1 MKKLILFFLMLTV
14 YASMYSQTGTINGRV
29 TDKQTSEALAGATIV
44 IKGTSTSTISDN
56 LGNFKLSDLKT
67 GSIVLVISYIGYE
80 TIEHP
85 VNTNDGN
92 ARVEVA
98 LSIDERVGNAIVV
111 SASKRPEKITNA
123 PASIQIIGIKDFEQ
137 FAGSNVS
144 ELISKVQGIEYT
156 RNGVTDITFNA
167 RGFHSAFNNRVV
179 HIVDGRISTSALSG
193 NLPVINRGTMIK
205 DDLERMEVIVGPQAA
220 LYGPNAYNAVFNSI
234 TKDPRKYQGTSASI
248 TAGNQYQFSARVRHA
263 TKINNKLAFKVSGE
277 HSTGKEYKTYDT
289 VYVTKY
295 PGQDSSTSERN
306 VDLDYRH
313 IRGEAHIYY
322 SITPNTDIVVSAGGS
337 KNDWPQVTTAGR
349 NQMRGFSYSFVQA
362 RIVNPNYYV
371 NVYNT
376 GGNLGTSYP
385 ISPYTRN
392 FWNWTHRPVNPL
404 KPEVAEDSALKTAV
418 FTEESQ
424 RFNADAQYNYDFKK
438 AGLFLVAGLN
448 YQRER
453 PNGFGRNLLDSFQ
466 KIDIKQYGGVI
477 QLEKSLPWSMRF
489 IGAVRYD
496 HHSNLGDFFSP
507 KLGVIKSVGDGS
519 VRITWGR
526 AYAMPT
532 ILYQYTRGA
541 STFGNGEG
549 ITYIPNESNVYDPAS
564 IKKLAPLKPEE
575 VNTWEFGYKG
585 TIGEKLF
592 VDINYYN
599 GRSKNFLG
607 TSQTVQ
613 GLILF
618 AGDVKVYPSNPGKVG
633 PDGILH
639 DAQFNSYF
647 NYSSVRVYGVD
658 AGLTYRFNKFISM
671 AAKYSWIDSDITQ
684 NDMKNDANKDGY
696 VSLEETSLNAPNHRG
711 IISLSLQNLCKQ
723 RVFVNVSA
731 RMVQQ
736 YEFYSGLQIGTEAGK
751 GTRGRVKWIDKN
763 GRELSYPKNFNWGPL
778 GGFTTIDLSA
788 GYRVNQMI
796 SVNMTITNLF
806 DTYQKEFV
814 GPSTIKRLILAELR
828 IHVPNKKG

>member
-1 MKKLILFFLMLTV
+1 MKKLILFILMLTV
-14 YASMYSQTGTINGRV
+14 YVNLFSQTGIISGKV
-29 TDKQTSEALAGATIV
+29 IDKHTNEALPGATV
-44 IKGTSTSTISDN
+44 AIKGRPGSTTTDN
-56 LGNFKLSDLKT
+56 LGTFKLWKVDT
-67 GSIVLVISYIGYE
+67 GNLVLVITYVGYE
-80 TIEHP
+80 DKELP
-85 VNTNDGN
+85 VNVSNGETRTVN
-92 ARVEVA
+92 AV
-98 LSIDERVGNAIVV
+98 LSLTDQVGNTVVV

-123 PASIQIIGIKDFEQ
+123 PASIQIIGLKDFEQ

-205 DDLERMEVIVGPQAA
+205 DDLERMEIIMGPQSA
-220 LYGPNAYNAVFNSI
+220 LYGPNAFNAVLNTT

-248 TAGNQYQFSARVRHA
+248 TAGSQYQFSARVRHA
-263 TKINNKLAFKVSGE
+263 TKINNKWAFKVTGE
-277 HSTGKEYKTYDT
+277 YSVGKEYKTYDT

-295 PGQDSSTSERN
+295 STYDSSTLERN

-322 SITPNTDIVVSAGGS
+322 SITRNTDIVVSGGGS

-362 RIVNPNYYV
+362 RIVNPHYYL

-376 GGNLGTSYP
+376 RGNLGTSYP
-385 ISPYTRN
+385 ITPYTRN
-392 FWNWTHRPVNPL
+392 FWNWTHKPINPL
-404 KPEVAEDSALKTAV
+404 KPEVAEDSALREAI

-477 QLEKSLPWSMRF
+477 QLEKSLPWSIRF

-532 ILYQYTRGA
+532 ILHQYTKGT

-549 ITYIPNESNVYDPAS
+549 ITYIPSGSNVNDPAS
-564 IKKLAPLKPEE
+564 ISKIAPLKPEE
-575 VNTWEFGYKG
+575 VNTWELGYKG
-585 TIGEKLF
+585 TIAKKLF

-618 AGDVKVYPSNPGKVG
+618 AGDVRVYPSNPT
-633 PDGILH
+633 
-639 DAQFNSYF
+639 QFNTYF

-658 AGLTYRFNKFISM
+658 AGFTYSFNKFISM
-671 AAKYSWIDSDITQ
+671 AVKYSWIDSDITQ
-684 NDMKNDANKDGY
+684 NDMRNDANKDGY

-731 RMVQQ
+731 RIVQQ
-736 YEFYSGLQIGTEAGK
+736 YEFFSGLQIGTEDGK
-751 GTRGRVKWIDKN
+751 GTRGRVMWIDKN

-796 SVNMTITNLF
+796 SVNMSITNLF
-806 DTYQKEFV
+806 DTHQKEFV
-814 GPSTIKRLILAELR
+814 GPSAIQRLILAELR
-828 IHVPNKKG
+828 IHVPNKKEQ